1 MPELDNKDCKLLL
14 AKIEDE
20 LYPHLALGYALT
32 AARKYPKPPKNGN
45 YIWWSEFQRMGKKR
59 NLPLP
64 KNYGRAEDGASI
76 LYSGGTTGTTKGI
89 LLSNM
94 NFNALGLQT
103 IAASGFSPI
112 DGMKM
117 LSVMPVFH
125 GFGLGIGIHTALIG
139 GACCILV
146 PKFNVNTCLLYTSI
160 SPHATRSS
168 ACGLSAASRHPIG
181 RAEPCV
187 GPLPSMPT
195 TASQMHSRGLQYSHR
210 STIMFAK
217 SSIFGYL

>member
-1 MPELDNKDCKLLL
+1 MRE
-14 AKIEDE
+14 IEIEPD
-20 LYPHLALGYALT
+20 LPRSGKRMDHVGHRADARST
-32 AARKYPKPPKNGN
+32 APP
-45 YIWWSEFQRMGKKR
+45 
-59 NLPLP
+59 PV
-64 KNYGRAEDGASI
+64 GRGWGEGGGGASI

-112 DGMKM
+112 DGLKM

-146 PKFNVNTCLLYTSI
+146 PKFNVNTYAELLI
-160 SPHATRSS
+160 KKQPNIIP
-168 ACGLSAASRHPIG
+168 G
-181 RAEPCV
+181 V
-187 GPLPSMPT
+187 PT
-195 TASQMHSRGLQYSHR
+195 LFEELLRRRKA
-210 STIMFAK
+210 
-217 SSIFGYL
+217 

>member
-1 MPELDNKDCKLLL
+1 MFGK
-14 AKIEDE
+14 ADE
-20 LYPHLALGYALT
+20 
-32 AARKYPKPPKNGN
+32 
-45 YIWWSEFQRMGKKR
+45 
-59 NLPLP
+59 
-64 KNYGRAEDGASI
+64 GASI

-112 DGMKM
+112 DGLKM

-146 PKFNVNTCLLYTSI
+146 PKFNVNTYAELLIKKQPNIIPGVPTLFEALLRAEKLENADLSCLKGVFSGGDSMSIELKKKVDDFLKAHNASVQVRQGYGLTECVTASCLTPKDYNRCLLYTSD
-160 SPHATRSS
+160 
-168 ACGLSAASRHPIG
+168 AAD
-181 RAEPCV
+181 E
-187 GPLPSMPT
+187 L
-195 TASQMHSRGLQYSHR
+195 
-210 STIMFAK
+210 
-217 SSIFGYL
+217 

>member
-1 MPELDNKDCKLLL
+1 MFGK
-14 AKIEDE
+14 ADE
-20 LYPHLALGYALT
+20 
-32 AARKYPKPPKNGN
+32 
-45 YIWWSEFQRMGKKR
+45 
-59 NLPLP
+59 
-64 KNYGRAEDGASI
+64 GASI

-112 DGMKM
+112 DGLKM

-146 PKFNVNTCLLYTSI
+146 PKFNVNTYAELLIKSSPISSPASRRCLRRCCAQKSLKTQ
-160 SPHATRSS
+160 T
-168 ACGLSAASRHPIG
+168 SAASRACF
-181 RAEPCV
+181 R
-187 GPLPSMPT
+187 
-195 TASQMHSRGLQYSHR
+195 R
-210 STIMFAK
+210 
-217 SSIFGYL
+217 